1 MTWMSVVAVGSTHDS
16 SALAMTE
23 LGDILANPEHD
34 LAKTNYWIAGD
45 DAYKGNANQSQNLIT
60 PFGGVGLGQRED
72 GFNFY
77 QSSLRMTVE
86 CTFGE
91 LAKRWGILSSPLG
104 IKLCRITTVL
114 QAVCKL
120 HNICKAYRVKCP
132 PAMAM
137 RTREETEKDMN
148 RNPDGYPDWRV
159 AAQYLDPSDLPRS
172 HRHHVNQP
180 LRETL
185 ADILDTNGM
194 CRPTTSHFS
203 YIGRNQNPAQQD

>member
-1 MTWMSVVAVGSTHDS
+1 
-16 SALAMTE
+16 
-23 LGDILANPEHD
+23 
-34 LAKTNYWIAGD
+34 
-45 DAYKGNANQSQNLIT
+45 
-60 PFGGVGLGQRED
+60 
-72 GFNFY
+72 
-77 QSSLRMTVE
+77 
-86 CTFGE
+86 
-91 LAKRWGILSSPLG
+91 
-104 IKLCRITTVL
+104 
-114 QAVCKL
+114 
-120 HNICKAYRVKCP
+120 
-132 PAMAM
+132 M